1 MIRDWKVI
9 QEVLEEVEGI
19 EHQGQTIVFEDAVF
33 VKKRTAAYVK
43 EGAVSVDSLPPG
55 ATTVTP
61 EDERKTKKCYHARL
75 LLKDGALMPSPI
87 PSTDGVEAV
96 GLTLRGHAMLDN
108 LRNPDGAQ
116 KPTAQ
121 KPTGFLAITKEKR
134 GDSSGS

>member
-1 MIRDWKVI
+1 MNIRGK
-9 QEVLEEVEGI
+9 QSCSK
-19 EHQGQTIVFEDAVF
+19 TPFF

-43 EGAVSVDSLPPG
+43 EGAVSVDSLPTG

-61 EDERKTKKCYHARL
+61 EDERKTEKCYHARL
-75 LLKDGALMPSPI
+75 LLKDGALMPFAI
-87 PSTDGVEAV
+87 PSTEGVEVV
-96 GLTLRGHAMLDN
+96 GLTTLGHDMLDD
-108 LRNPDGAQ
+108 LRNPDGPQ